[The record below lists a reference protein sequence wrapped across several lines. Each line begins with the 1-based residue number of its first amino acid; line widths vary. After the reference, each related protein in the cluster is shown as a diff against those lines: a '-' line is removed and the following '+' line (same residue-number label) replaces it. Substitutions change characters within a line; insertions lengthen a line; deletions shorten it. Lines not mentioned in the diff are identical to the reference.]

1 MHILARL
8 LTRFENHKPR
18 AMRYC
23 IGVALRFPQFAEEY
37 LGYAVQLKTVNQ

>member
-8 LTRFENHKPR
+8 LTRFDNDKPR

-23 IGVALRFPQFAEEY
+23 IGVALRFPQFAAEY
-37 LGYAVQLKTVNQ
+37 LRYAAQLKR